1 MAEPDQAALALAD
14 RFWERL
20 LEIEPI
26 IGTSVGDD
34 RYDDRLPDPSEEGLA
49 DRESFYRGALDDLA
63 AIDGGSLAVAE
74 RTTLDVMEAI
84 ASRERA
90 AIASRLDRL
99 QVVSHLWG
107 PGQLLAE
114 LGSLQRADTPERLD
128 RYLSRL
134 RAIPGYLLALEP
146 VMRSGVSAGQTA
158 PSVVVDRA
166 IAQVERLIAAGP
178 DGSPAMAPVAGD
190 NDAGERVK
198 ESVRDSVLPAYERY
212 LAAMRD
218 YRPSATETIGL
229 AALPDGDAMYAAQ
242 ILSWTSLP
250 LGAQEVHDI
259 GLRELATIQD
269 ERRETAARL
278 GYDDPATALAEHQ
291 ASGGNQA
298 ASRDDMVRIAEEQV
312 RRGWDAAPTMFGRLP
327 KQNCDVRAVE
337 EFREADMP
345 FAFYNPPTADG
356 SRPGVYYINTSDL
369 EERPLHQLAT
379 TTYHEANPGHHFQF
393 SIELELPDRPPL
405 RQFGGILAGSAFIEG
420 WGLYSERLGDEMG
433 LYLDE
438 HERLGMLD
446 MQAFRACRLV
456 ADTGIHALGW
466 NRERAVRQMM
476 ESGVPHLEASTEV
489 DRYIALPGQALSYMV
504 GQLEIR
510 GWRSEAERATGTFDI
525 REFHDRLLELGS
537 LPLPALRREMAAPAD
552 PA

>member
-1 MAEPDQAALALAD
+1 LEDLGTID
-14 RFWERL
+14 RR
-20 LEIEPI
+20 
-26 IGTSVGDD
+26 
-34 RYDDRLPDPSEEGLA
+34 
-49 DRESFYRGALDDLA
+49 
-63 AIDGGSLAVAE
+63 SLAVAE

-84 ASRERA
+84 AARELA
-90 AIASRLDRL
+90 TIESRLDRL
-99 QVVSHLWG
+99 QAVSHLWG

-114 LGSLQRADTPERLD
+114 LGSLQRADTAERLD
-128 RYLSRL
+128 RYVARL
-134 RAIPGYLLALEP
+134 RAIPEYLDALEP
-146 VMRSGVSAGQTA
+146 VMRSGVAAGQTA

-166 IAQVERLIAAGP
+166 IAQVERLQAAGP
-178 DGSPAMAPVAGD
+178 DGSPALAPVAGD
-190 NDAGERVK
+190 DDAADRVK
-198 ESVRDSVLPAYERY
+198 ETVRDAVLPAYERY
-212 LAAMRD
+212 LSAMRG

-229 AALPDGDAMYAAQ
+229 TALPDGDAMYAAQ
-242 ILSWTSLP
+242 ILAWTSLP

-259 GLRELATIQD
+259 GLRELATIQE
-269 ERRETAARL
+269 ERRESAARL
-278 GYDDPATALAEHQ
+278 GYHDPATALAEHQ
-291 ASGGNQA
+291 AAGGNQA
-298 ASRDDMVRIAEEQV
+298 GSREDMVRIAEEQV

-327 KQNCDVRAVE
+327 KQNCEVRPVE

-369 EERPLHQLAT
+369 QDRPLHQLAT
-379 TTYHEANPGHHFQF
+379 TTYHEANPGHHFQS
-393 SIELELPDRPPL
+393 SIELEIPDRPPL
-405 RQFGGILAGSAFIEG
+405 RRFGGILAGSAFIEG

-433 LYLDE
+433 LFQNE

-466 NRERAVRQMM
+466 DRECAIRQMM

-510 GWRSEAERATGTFDI
+510 GWRSEAEGMTDTFDV

-537 LPLPALRREMAAPAD
+537 LPLPALRREMAASRD